1 MCDVHLVFR
10 GPLAAR
16 RAPLAVAVLAMALL
30 AAPAHAY
37 IDPGAGG
44 LLIQALLGG
53 LATAAFLISRY
64 WHQLVR
70 RIKGQPPEQ
79 PKGGSEPDPR

>member
-1 MCDVHLVFR
+1 MPL
-10 GPLAAR
+10 GPGGPASPRRSTKAAAWLAI
-16 RAPLAVAVLAMALL
+16 ALL

-53 LATAAFLISRY
+53 LATVAFVISRY

-70 RIKGQPPEQ
+70 RIKGQPPEE

>member
-1 MCDVHLVFR
+1 MHLVSC

>member
-1 MCDVHLVFR
+1 MHLVSSR
-10 GPLAAR
+10 VLAAR
-16 RAPLAVAVLAMALL
+16 RAPQAVAFLAMALL

-53 LATAAFLISRY
+53 LATAAFVISRY
-64 WHQLVR
+64 WHQIVR
-70 RIKGQPPEQ
+70 RIKGQPPEE